1 MPEGDFGLFARY
13 IGKEIPMCSVSVIQ
27 DYMRERVAPS
37 DWTRPVWSE
46 YQEVLRRL
54 EALDAKLGQ
63 PHCEDRAKAAWMQ
76 EIEKR
81 LAALENA

>member
-1 MPEGDFGLFARY
+1 
-13 IGKEIPMCSVSVIQ
+13 
-27 DYMRERVAPS
+27 MRQRVPQR
-37 DWTRPVWSE
+37 DWTRPAWTE

-63 PHCEDRAKAAWMQ
+63 PHCDDPAKAAWMQ

-81 LAALENA
+81 LAALENV